1 MMFSDSSYKN
11 RLIIFVNCF
20 LIATSLLYTQTII
33 ICLPSL
39 GDCLSGSY
47 SVPQLMFVI
56 NIFFFGLSQLFYGPY
71 SNQYG
76 RKKTLVFGLVM
87 TTIGSLLSGFS
98 LSNYMLVIGQVLAG
112 FGAGSCSV
120 IPRLI
125 SKDLFSKNALLKI
138 ISYMSMSTT
147 IANGIAPILGSSLQL
162 ISNWRMVFFFLAILS
177 LSSIIICLRFLP
189 ETCVS
194 KKNLNLKKMM
204 SNYRS
209 LFFDRW
215 FLIYSGLNACAFS
228 SIIIY
233 LLFTPFIFQNVLRYS
248 ANQNALI
255 FSFFAFSY
263 FLGNFFLNLISDK
276 IASEKIILIGALNL
290 LIAYLIIVFCEFGDT
305 ISVTGLTLSG
315 LLIHFGSGLLT
326 PITYKEILISS
337 KTDASLS
344 TPAINF
350 IRVLISLFLS
360 IFFIVIPLHKNL
372 ILVFLM
378 SFLALGCVKLVL
390 CILRKPINELIN
402 ENAGHI

>member
-1 MMFSDSSYKN
+1 MFSNSSFKN
-11 RLIIFVNCF
+11 SLIIFVNCF

-33 ICLPSL
+33 TCLPSL

-87 TTIGSLLSGFS
+87 TSIGNFLSSFS
-98 LSNYMLVIGQVLAG
+98 LSNNMLVIGQVLAG

-138 ISYMSMSTT
+138 ISYMSMATT

-194 KKNLNLKKMM
+194 KKHLNLKKMM
-204 SNYRS
+204 SNYRT

-233 LLFTPFIFQNVLRYS
+233 LLFTPFMFQNVLRYS

-255 FSFFAFSY
+255 FSFFALSY
-263 FLGNFFLNLISDK
+263 FLGNFFLNLISNK

-290 LIAYLIIVFCEFGDT
+290 LIAYLIIVFFEFGDT
-305 ISVTGLTLSG
+305 ISVSELTFSG

-378 SFLALGCVKLVL
+378 SFLAFGCVKLVL

>member
-1 MMFSDSSYKN
+1 
-11 RLIIFVNCF
+11 
-20 LIATSLLYTQTII
+20 
-33 ICLPSL
+33 
-39 GDCLSGSY
+39 
-47 SVPQLMFVI
+47 
-56 NIFFFGLSQLFYGPY
+56 
-71 SNQYG
+71 
-76 RKKTLVFGLVM
+76 
-87 TTIGSLLSGFS
+87 
-98 LSNYMLVIGQVLAG
+98 
-112 FGAGSCSV
+112 
-120 IPRLI
+120 
-125 SKDLFSKNALLKI
+125 
-138 ISYMSMSTT
+138 
-147 IANGIAPILGSSLQL
+147 
-162 ISNWRMVFFFLAILS
+162 
-177 LSSIIICLRFLP
+177 
-189 ETCVS
+189 
-194 KKNLNLKKMM
+194 MM

-233 LLFTPFIFQNVLRYS
+233 LLFTPFMFQNVLRYS

-360 IFFIVIPLHKNL
+360 IFLHKNNYIINIIY
-372 ILVFLM
+372 ILD
-378 SFLALGCVKLVL
+378 
-390 CILRKPINELIN
+390 IIIRYYI
-402 ENAGHI
+402 